1 MGIKP
6 EVVLKYNQKPK
17 QVDMPDKTAKAT
29 GKRIRRFRKDCGLS
43 QAALAKRA
51 GLQTN
56 TVARLERG
64 EHRISD
70 KTLEKLTKALS
81 VTSSDILHY

>member
-1 MGIKP
+1 
-6 EVVLKYNQKPK
+6 
-17 QVDMPDKTAKAT
+17 MPDKTAKAT
-29 GKRIRRFRKDCGLS
+29 GKRIRRFRKDRGLS